1 MSQERY
7 LIQGDFISTPTPQ
20 EVAIHENAYM
30 SVEGGMIQ
38 SIDKKKP
45 DIGSDVQLIDHGG
58 QLVIPGFSDIHLHAP
73 QYVTR
78 GLGYDKEL
86 LPWLNDYTFPEESR
100 FKDPA
105 YTDLVFNDV
114 VEDLWA
120 AGTLHSVIFS
130 SLHTDA
136 SITLMEKYAKAGLS
150 AYVGKV
156 NMDRNSV
163 EELSETTEASK
174 RETERFLE
182 AAKDYADRDVLP
194 ILTPRFSPSC
204 TNELMRWLGDKVLEL
219 DLPIQSHVNENLG
232 EVAWVKELFPESKHY
247 LATYDDYDLLPQ
259 SRAIMAHSIHNTA
272 SEMEMFKD
280 KDVLIAHCPDSNS
293 NLASGIMPAGEM
305 LDKGIRVGLGSDIG
319 GGNRLFIGYA
329 IESAMKASR
338 LLWALSEHEHRVIT
352 FAEAFHMATAGGGSF
367 FGKTG
372 LFMPGYFFDA
382 LVIDDRRFTKYRPLS
397 VFERLQKFVFCGDDR
412 NIVTRYRK
420 GQVLPKP
427 EWN

>member
-1 MSQERY
+1 MLFRS
-7 LIQGDFISTPTPQ
+7 
-20 EVAIHENAYM
+20 NAYM
-30 SVEGGMIQ
+30 SVEGGVIQ

-45 DIGSDVQLIDHGG
+45 DVGPDVQLIDHEG

-100 FKDPA
+100 FKDPI

-136 SITLMEKYAKAGLS
+136 SIALMEKYAKAGLS

-163 EELSETTEASK
+163 EELSETTEASM

-182 AAKDYADRDVLP
+182 AAKAYADRDVLP

-272 SEMEMFKD
+272 PEMEMFKD
-280 KDVLIAHCPDSNS
+280 KDVLIAW
-293 NLASGIMPAGEM
+293 L
-305 LDKGIRVGLGSDIG
+305 
-319 GGNRLFIGYA
+319 
-329 IESAMKASR
+329 
-338 LLWALSEHEHRVIT
+338 
-352 FAEAFHMATAGGGSF
+352 
-367 FGKTG
+367 
-372 LFMPGYFFDA
+372 
-382 LVIDDRRFTKYRPLS
+382 
-397 VFERLQKFVFCGDDR
+397 
-412 NIVTRYRK
+412 
-420 GQVLPKP
+420 
-427 EWN
+427 